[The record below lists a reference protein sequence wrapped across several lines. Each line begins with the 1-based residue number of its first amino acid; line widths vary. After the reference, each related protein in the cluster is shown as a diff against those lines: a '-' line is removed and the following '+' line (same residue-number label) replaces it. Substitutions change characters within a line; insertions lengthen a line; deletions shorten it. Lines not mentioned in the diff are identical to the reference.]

1 MHVHQRLG
9 RLRLMA
15 PSIGQCAV
23 GAALAWLVA
32 KEVLGHSRPFF
43 APVAVVVCIG
53 VGLGQRLRRVVE
65 LVVGVSLGVGV
76 GDLLVSWIGSG
87 AWQIALVVALA
98 MAVAVLLDSGSLI
111 VLQAGSSAVLVA
123 TLLPPSGLGGLDRMI
138 DALVGGLMGLA
149 AVALLPASPSALAT
163 RHAMGM
169 FGSLA
174 DALTEIAEAIE
185 KSDSALAARALE
197 AARGTQSNVEEFTQ
211 ALRTSREIAMISPLH
226 RHRRPRLEAYE
237 TAAIPL
243 DHALRNA
250 RVLARRA
257 TVALDGSSALP
268 PWLPQALRELAEATL
283 LLRDELATGRPPEK
297 AGRAILSVASRQGTE
312 RWGFSADVMIAQLRS
327 IIVDLLQATGT
338 EREEAIAALPPLDVP
353 YDATALD
360 EDVPYDATALD
371 EEGPAPDAGRA
382 ERDQEGAASPKDVST
397 PDEKDLDG
405 ANVTLPS

>member
-1 MHVHQRLG
+1 
-9 RLRLMA
+9 MA

-32 KEVLGHSRPFF
+32 KEVLGHPRPFF
-43 APVAVVVCIG
+43 APIAVVVCIG
-53 VGLGQRLRRVVE
+53 VGLGQRLRRAVE

-123 TLLPPSGLGGLDRMI
+123 TLLPPTGLGGLNRML

-149 AVALLPASPSALAT
+149 AISLLPASPSALAT

-169 FGSLA
+169 FGALA
-174 DALTEIAEAIE
+174 DALRQIGEAIE
-185 KSDSALAARALE
+185 RSDSALAVRALE
-197 AARGTQSNVEEFTQ
+197 EARSTQTSVEEFKQ
-211 ALRTSREIAMISPLH
+211 ALETSREIATISPLH
-226 RHRRPRLEAYE
+226 RYRRPRLEGYE
-237 TAAIPL
+237 QAAVPL

-257 TVALDGSSALP
+257 IVALDGSSELP
-268 PWLPQALRELAEATL
+268 PWLPRALHELAEATL
-283 LLRDELATGRPPEK
+283 LLRDELAAGEPPER
-297 AGRAILSVASRQGTE
+297 AARAILSVASRQETT

-338 EREEAIAALPPLDVP
+338 EREEAVAALPPLD
-353 YDATALD
+353 A
-360 EDVPYDATALD
+360 
-371 EEGPAPDAGRA
+371 EGPG
-382 ERDQEGAASPKDVST
+382 E
-397 PDEKDLDG
+397 
-405 ANVTLPS
+405 

>member
-1 MHVHQRLG
+1 MHLHQRLS

-15 PSIGQCAV
+15 PSIGQCAA

-32 KEVLGHSRPFF
+32 KELLGHASPFF
-43 APVAVVVCIG
+43 APIAVVVCIG

-123 TLLPPSGLGGLDRMI
+123 TLLPPSGLGGLNRML
-138 DALVGGLMGLA
+138 DALVGGLMGLL

-163 RHAMGM
+163 RHATGM
-169 FGSLA
+169 FGALA
-174 DALTEIAEAIE
+174 DALRQIAEAIE
-185 KSDSALAARALE
+185 RSDSALAARALE
-197 AARGTQSNVEEFTQ
+197 AARGTQTSVEEFKQ
-211 ALRTSREIAMISPLH
+211 ALETSREIATISPLH
-226 RHRRPRLEAYE
+226 RHRRPRLEGYE
-237 TAAIPL
+237 TAAVPL

-257 TVALDGSSALP
+257 IVALDGSSALP
-268 PWLPQALRELAEATL
+268 PWLPGALRELADATL
-283 LLRDELATGRPPEK
+283 LLRDELATGRPPER
-297 AGRAILSVASRQGTE
+297 AGLAILSVASRQGAQ

-338 EREEAIAALPPLDVP
+338 EREEAVAALPPLDVAP
-353 YDATALD
+353 EPPPAD
-360 EDVPYDATALD
+360 PQ
-371 EEGPAPDAGRA
+371 GPSTP
-382 ERDQEGAASPKDVST
+382 T
-397 PDEKDLDG
+397 PDEKDLAG
-405 ANVTLPS
+405 ANVTLLS

>member
-1 MHVHQRLG
+1 MHVHQRLT

-15 PSIGQCAV
+15 PSIGQCAA

-32 KEVLGHSRPFF
+32 KEVLGHPSPFF
-43 APVAVVVCIG
+43 APIAVVVCIG

-65 LVVGVSLGVGV
+65 LVAGVSLGVGV

-98 MAVAVLLDSGSLI
+98 MGVAVLLDSGSLI

-123 TLLPPSGLGGLDRMI
+123 TLLPPSGLGGLDRMV

-163 RHAMGM
+163 RHATAL
-169 FGSLA
+169 FG
-174 DALTEIAEAIE
+174 ALSDTLRQIAEAIE
-185 KSDSALAARALE
+185 RSDSALAGQALE
-197 AARGTQSNVEEFTQ
+197 AARGTQTSVEEFRQ
-211 ALRTSREIAMISPLH
+211 ALATSREIATISPLH

-237 TAAIPL
+237 KAAVPL

-257 TVALDGSSALP
+257 IVALDGSSELP
-268 PWLPQALRELAEATL
+268 PWLPRALRELAEATL
-283 LLRDELATGRPPEK
+283 LLRDELATGLPPERS
-297 AGRAILSVASRQGTE
+297 GRAILSVAAYQEAR

-327 IIVDLLQATGT
+327 IVVDLLQATGT
-338 EREEAIAALPPLDVP
+338 ERAEAVAALPPLDFP
-353 YDATALD
+353 P
-360 EDVPYDATALD
+360 EPH
-371 EEGPAPDAGRA
+371 EM
-382 ERDQEGAASPKDVST
+382 
-397 PDEKDLDG
+397 DLDG
-405 ANVTLPS
+405 ANVTPMS